1 MAYTSRPCGKDAWF
15 TRCRPFA
22 EGMSDANDPTLADG
36 PKARSILGGCRL
48 AQDLV
53 IELSRKA
60 EHCAYAFRL
69 EPDEEDRLAGAQL
82 IVLGDDVELVGVE
95 RRQSLQI
102 SGAILEVLE
111 IAAVKIVVLG
121 VHLLDSGEDG
131 ALWLAD
137 HRGRNHAI
145 IAVISGAMLLH
156 QRAEFFRGA
165 LQSGQTNQRDGKGGA
180 GGDLEPNGHDITS
193 SRLGSRT

>member
-1 MAYTSRPCGKDAWF
+1 
-15 TRCRPFA
+15 
-22 EGMSDANDPTLADG
+22 MSDANDPTFADG
-36 PKARSILGGCRL
+36 PKALSFLGGCRL

-95 RRQSLQI
+95 RGQSLQI

-137 HRGRNHAI
+137 HRRRNHAI

-156 QRAEFFRGA
+156 QPAEVFPGA
-165 LQSGQTNQRDGKGGA
+165 LQSGQTNQPAGKGRDGGGLEA
-180 GGDLEPNGHDITS
+180 NGDDHRRPP
-193 SRLGSRT
+193 